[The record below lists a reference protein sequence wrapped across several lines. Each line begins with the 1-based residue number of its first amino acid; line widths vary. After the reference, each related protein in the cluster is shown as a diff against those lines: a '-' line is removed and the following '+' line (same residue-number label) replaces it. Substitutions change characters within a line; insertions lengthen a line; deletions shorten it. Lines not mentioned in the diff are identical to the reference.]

1 MSRKIIED
9 EAYTDVLK
17 YASLNAIKLALE
29 ELIDVYGES
38 AELVIDSGYSSIDVK
53 VRFTREENDKE
64 YQKRLKNEARE
75 KDLRIT
81 KEDKERK
88 EYERLKKKFS

>member
-1 MSRKIIED
+1 MSRKIVED
-9 EAYTDVLK
+9 EAYSDVLEYSELK
-17 YASLNAIKLALE
+17 HIKLALD
-29 ELIDVYGES
+29 ELISVYGEN
-38 AELVIDSGYSSIDVK
+38 AELIIDSGYSSIDVK

-75 KDLRIT
+75 KDLRVT

>member
-9 EAYTDVLK
+9 EAYTDVLA
-17 YASLNAIKLALE
+17 YTSLNGIKLALE
-29 ELIDVYGES
+29 ELIDTYGEN
-38 AELVIDSGYSSIDVK
+38 AELIIDSGYSNIDVK

-75 KDLRIT
+75 KDLRVT

>member
-9 EAYTDVLK
+9 EAYTDVLE
-17 YASLNAIKLALE
+17 YASLNGIKLALE

-38 AELVIDSGYSSIDVK
+38 AELVIDSGYSNIDVK
-53 VRFTREENDKE
+53 VRFTRKENDKE
-64 YQKRLKNEARE
+64 YQKRLKDEARE
-75 KDLRIT
+75 KDLRVT